1 MNDTAGP
8 CTLGAALHPR
18 KAVRSLAFGSAWAQ
32 VNWFT
37 DCETAFSTEKSPRFE
52 TRALRFGILETLMP
66 QLLARRDRALRWR

>member
-1 MNDTAGP
+1 MIPQG
-8 CTLGAALHPR
+8 LVLSRAALHPR

-37 DCETAFSTEKSPRFE
+37 DCERLSRREKRSPRFE

-66 QLLARRDRALRWR
+66 QLLARRDRALRWQ